1 MSIIV
6 TLLLIAWGIWF
17 FGSNITLVETGQII
31 QSTTDGIVLAE
42 FPVAVG
48 SNIYRNQPAVIRFQS
63 AEAEELAVIPAT
75 VFATELKDDLVTV
88 MLYAEPDVTTIQL
101 FDQGLT
107 GQVDLETGQ
116 LSPAMLF
123 GQVSGQFV
131 ETPPVTLNPQR

>member
-1 MSIIV
+1 M
-6 TLLLIAWGIWF
+6 
-17 FGSNITLVETGQII
+17 
-31 QSTTDGIVLAE
+31 
-42 FPVAVG
+42 
-48 SNIYRNQPAVIRFQS
+48 
-63 AEAEELAVIPAT
+63 
-75 VFATELKDDLVTV
+75 